1 MSEWTVPGY
10 SELGEL
16 GNGMAGKVVEA
27 VHDATGNSVA
37 IKYIRPALVRDPGFM
52 WKFRTDAQ
60 ALRQLRVPQ
69 VVQVQQ
75 YVERAGQGAALV
87 MELVNGLSLRETI
100 KRRGPV
106 GPEAALAVLKDSLYG
121 LAAAHGVGLFHRD
134 YKPENVLVD
143 TGGRSKLTD
152 FGVAVWAD
160 AHVQA
165 GGPPPY
171 MAPEQWNGAPNSPA
185 TDIYAATAVFFECL
199 TGHPPFSGNID
210 DLGWQ
215 HNTAAVPLDRVD
227 EPLRPLIAHGMA
239 KQPTVRPQSA
249 LAFAAELD
257 AAAAAAY
264 GAGWEERGRRQLAK
278 RGVRNRRRR
287 RRILAVTAIAAVP
300 VLAIAAIAGAVV
312 VSGKDHQASLSAVM
326 TAPFKAVA
334 NVTPP
339 VVASKCNTATAFTY
353 SGELT
358 AAAPGTVSY
367 QWVYSTGKQ
376 APVQTVSFTAPGQ
389 TKLTGETVKTATAGG
404 GWAEIKLISPVA
416 QTSDKASYQLVCSGG
431 VEGIYAAAA
440 VQPVAATSSCATG
453 PEAFTATG
461 SIRASKAEKI
471 EYYWWTSAG
480 ERSAA
485 ATLTFTGPGTQAA
498 QPFTFTPA
506 GTGSGQAALVVVS
519 PVSMASSSAT
529 YTVSCQGPA
538 LKLAAAASPASQALT
553 SCTAAEPTITFTGTI
568 ADSKA
573 GTVSYHWQ
581 LPSGA
586 GPTQTLTFGQAGTE
600 AVAKA
605 TYKPASDSASG
616 SGTIV
621 VTSPGSVSSN
631 AAAFKLTCP
640 TATPLSVSTTG
651 APATATIGKAYSGTV
666 TATGGKSPYT
676 WSATGLPTGLTMSA
690 SGAITG
696 TPTKAG
702 SYSVTVS
709 VKDSSSPA
717 QTAKATITITV
728 SVTPLAIT
736 TSAPATATIGTAY
749 SGTVTATGGTSP
761 FTWSATSLPP
771 GLTMSATGAI
781 TGTPTTAGSYTATV
795 TVKDSSSPALTA
807 TAIISI
813 VVSAAA
819 TATPTT

>member
-16 GNGMAGKVVEA
+16 GRGVAGKVVEA

-37 IKYIRPALVRDPGFM
+37 IKYIKPALVRDPGFM

-69 VVQVQQ
+69 VVRVHE

-87 MELVNGLSLRETI
+87 MELVNGISLRETI

-143 TGGRSKLTD
+143 TEGRSKLTD
-152 FGVAVWAD
+152 FGVSVWAD

-165 GGPPPY
+165 GSPPAY

-199 TGHPPFSGNID
+199 TGHPPFAGNID

-264 GAGWEERGRRQLAK
+264 GAGWEERGRRLLAK

-287 RRILAVTAIAAVP
+287 RRMLAVTAIAAVP

-339 VVASKCNTATAFTY
+339 VVVSKCSTATAFTY

-358 AAAPGTVSY
+358 AAAAGKVSY

-376 APVQTVSFTAPGQ
+376 GAVQTVSFTAPGQ
-389 TKLTGETVKTATAGG
+389 MKVTGTTVKTMTPGS
-404 GWAEIKLISPVA
+404 GWGAIKLISPVA
-416 QTSDKASYQLVCSGG
+416 QTSAKASYQLVCSGA
-431 VEGIYAAAA
+431 VEGINA
-440 VQPVAATSSCATG
+440 VAVVKPVAATSTCATG
-453 PEAFTATG
+453 PESFTATG
-461 SIRASKAEKI
+461 TITASKAEKI
-471 EYYWWTSAG
+471 TYLWWTSG
-480 ERSAA
+480 GQDSAP
-485 ATLTFTGPGTQAA
+485 ATLTFTGPGTQTV
-498 QPFTFTPA
+498 QPLTFTPPA
-506 GTGSGQAALVVVS
+506 GTSSGQAALVVQH
-519 PVSMASSSAT
+519 PVSVASSSAA
-529 YTVSCQGPA
+529 YTVGCQGPSVQPS
-538 LKLAAAASPASQALT
+538 AAASPATTTLT
-553 SCTAAEPTITFTGTI
+553 SCTAAAPTITFTGTI
-568 ADSKA
+568 GDSKA
-573 GTVSYHWQ
+573 GTVTYHWQ
-581 LPSGA
+581 LPSGT
-586 GPTQTLTFGQAGTE
+586 GPTETLTFAQAGTE

-605 TYKPASDSASG
+605 TYKPASDTASG

-621 VTSPGSVSSN
+621 VTSPGAISSN
-631 AAAFKLTCP
+631 AAAFKVTC
-640 TATPLSVSTTG
+640 ASPLSVSTAG
-651 APATATIGKAYSGTV
+651 APTTATIGKAYSGTV
-666 TATGGKSPYT
+666 TVTGGKTPYT
-676 WSATGLPTGLTMSA
+676 WSATGLPTGLTMSTG
-690 SGAITG
+690 GAISG
-696 TPTKAG
+696 TPTTAG
-702 SYSVTVS
+702 SYTVTVS

-717 QTAKATITITV
+717 ETAKATLTITV

-736 TSAPATATIGTAY
+736 TSAPATATVGTAY
-749 SGTVTATGGTSP
+749 SGTVAATGGTSP
-761 FTWSATSLPP
+761 FTWSATGLPP
-771 GLTMSATGAI
+771 GLTMSTGGAI
-781 TGTPTTAGSYTATV
+781 SGTPTTAGSYTVTV
-795 TVKDSSSPALTA
+795 SVKDSSSPALTA
-807 TAIISI
+807 TATISI

-819 TATPTT
+819 TASPTAT